1 MKKIKEEMAKC
12 QCICANCTKFII
24 MKNEKTL
31 NDKTYLNC
39 YKKNIITFDSLPE
52 YLKK

>member
-1 MKKIKEEMAKC
+1 
-12 QCICANCTKFII
+12 

-52 YLKK
+52 HLKKEIINEIQNKKWKDARAFR